1 MSGTLFRAVRW
12 VAGVTAA
19 VTLSTGAVKTAP
31 DILFTIAD
39 PAGDDHGDGS
49 LLYPLRDDL
58 APGDLDLRSLTA
70 RADADGTL
78 FEATFNRP
86 IRRPDKRAIDAGG
99 GTLDRAATLGFY
111 TFNVDIYIDTDRREG
126 SGRTALLPGRVAE
139 AAPGSAWERAVS
151 LTPRPFLAKGQ
162 LERIEERAA
171 ERELRAKASRVDTAD
186 IDALH
191 AKVSEDL
198 DDRVFFPSRV
208 TVAGSSVRF
217 LVPTS
222 FLGGLAQDSWGYIVA
237 VSGSEIEERL
247 DLRQT
252 FALGEAVPE
261 RLMILP
267 IAPGRRRE
275 SFGGG
280 REEDP
285 LQPPLVDVIVPS
297 DHTQEEVLKD
307 YDLQAKRPVR
317 LNAVVPTSLQPS
329 PARMSE

>member
-1 MSGTLFRAVRW
+1 MSGTLVRAARW

-31 DILFTIAD
+31 DVLFTIAD

-58 APGDLDLRSLTA
+58 APGDLDLRSFTA
-70 RADADGTL
+70 RADADGTI
-78 FEATFNRP
+78 FDATFNRP

-111 TFNVDIYIDTDRREG
+111 TFNIDIYIDTDRREG

-151 LTPRPFLAKGQ
+151 LTPRPFLAQSQ
-162 LERIEERAA
+162 LARIEAHAA
-171 ERELRAKASRVDTAD
+171 ERELRATAPRVDPAD
-186 IDALH
+186 VDALH
-191 AKVSEDL
+191 AKVSEEINR
-198 DDRVFFPSRV
+198 RVFFPTRV
-208 TVAGSSVRF
+208 TVAGASVRF
-217 LVPTS
+217 LVPS
-222 FLGGLAQDSWGYIVA
+222 LFLGGPAQDSWGYIVA
-237 VSGSEIEERL
+237 VSGSELEERL
-247 DLRQT
+247 DLRKT
-252 FALGEAVPE
+252 LAIGEVAAE

-267 IAPGRRRE
+267 IEPGRRRE

-280 REEDP
+280 REDDP

-297 DHTQEEVLKD
+297 DNTQEDVLKD
-307 YDLQAKRPVR
+307 YDIQAKRPVR
-317 LNAVVPTSLQPS
+317 LNAVVPTS
-329 PARMSE
+329 